1 MHPSALLLTRE
12 RLTKYFQSFNMDDQ
26 YSSPEVLSIPDGT
39 PIPTIEVDAVLCLN
53 FF

>member
-1 MHPSALLLTRE
+1 
-12 RLTKYFQSFNMDDQ
+12 MDDQ

-39 PIPTIEVDAVLCLN
+39 RIPTIKVDAVLSLI